1 MRDGVKLYTQIFEP
15 VGRDASSPILLTRT
29 PYDVGAMPRRVDP
42 SRLGP
47 SPLFA
52 DAGYVFVSQD
62 VRGRFR
68 SEGDWKTLRPPR
80 LDPTDPSAVDE
91 TTDASDTIDWLL
103 EHVPGHNGRVGMWGI
118 SYDAWQT
125 VMAMVDAHPALVA
138 VSPQASPADMYV
150 GDDIHHNG
158 AFRLSYTFAW
168 HAFMAARGGNAD
180 PALIRPALQ
189 ADAYEFFL
197 AFSSLQELEQRFFQ
211 GRVPDWDDL
220 IVHADYDEYWQRRNV
235 LHLLDDVRP
244 AVLHVAGWFDAED
257 FRGPID
263 LYHRVESSDD
273 QDRNYLVVGPWKHGG
288 WNVQTGETGESLGDL
303 DFGSATSETYRD
315 QVELPFF
322 EHWLRDDADPLL
334 PEVMAFETGG
344 NTWHELDQWPP
355 ESIARRP
362 LYLRVDGA
370 ASFEAPGAGEGHS
383 EFLSDPSDPVPYTAD
398 GPVFPKPDYMVED
411 QRFLEGRAD
420 VLSFVPEPLAE
431 DLVIAGRIGVRLHFS
446 TTGTD
451 ADWIVKLI
459 DVHPEDSEELS
470 PATGRPLAGARMILS
485 GEVFRA
491 RYRDSFEDPSPL
503 EPGRVTE
510 LDFVLPD
517 RMHRFRAGHRIMVQV
532 HSTWFPLY
540 DRNPQTYTDIYRV
553 NAADLESATHRVFHR
568 DDAASRLSLP
578 VFPR

>member
-1 MRDGVKLYTQIFEP
+1 
-15 VGRDASSPILLTRT
+15 
-29 PYDVGAMPRRVDP
+29 
-42 SRLGP
+42 
-47 SPLFA
+47 
-52 DAGYVFVSQD
+52 
-62 VRGRFR
+62 
-68 SEGDWKTLRPPR
+68 
-80 LDPTDPSAVDE
+80 
-91 TTDASDTIDWLL
+91 
-103 EHVPGHNGRVGMWGI
+103 MWGI

-420 VLSFVPEPLAE
+420 VLSFVTEPLAE

-459 DVHPEDSEELS
+459 DVLPGDTPNDPRERGVRMGGFQML
-470 PATGRPLAGARMILS
+470 LAGEVLRAKFRNSFEKPEPLVP
-485 GEVFRA
+485 GEVTPIEFDL
-491 RYRDSFEDPSPL
+491 RDKYHCFK
-503 EPGRVTE
+503 
-510 LDFVLPD
+510 
-517 RMHRFRAGHRIMVQV
+517 AGHRIMVQIQ
-532 HSTWFPLY
+532 STWFPVI
-540 DRNPQTYTDIYRV
+540 DRNPQRFLDIYH
-553 NAADLESATHRVFHR
+553 AKESDFQKATHRVMRTSAHPSHVKLLVMPKR
-568 DDAASRLSLP
+568 
-578 VFPR
+578 